1 MKISVFIKM
10 CLLVLLVLSKA
21 HAKQTQPLAEDAL
34 AESKLATSAAIVTKD
49 KFTLSADYLTGLP
62 KSDGFLVLHGCQ
74 ADRQA
79 LRPVADLL
87 AEQGHHVLL
96 LDLRGFGESVSAQ
109 YSHDKIKRST
119 KDMIMYQQK
128 MAQLTAYWEDD
139 VMSAYRFLADKIAK
153 GNSVS
158 ILSVGCSAPYAVTT
172 ADQMYV
178 ANMAFLS
185 PDMDYATKERYKNLR
200 DIPSF
205 FISSVHHIE
214 SYQTAEELFEWN
226 GHDRSTMLLYKGNY
240 SGAQLLRRHK
250 SLTIDIAHWLSER
263 AK

>member
-1 MKISVFIKM
+1 MKLTVLIKM
-10 CLLVLLVLSKA
+10 SLLVLLLLSKGQ
-21 HAKQTQPLAEDAL
+21 AKQTQPLAEDFSEGTN
-34 AESKLATSAAIVTKD
+34 AETSVAIVTKD
-49 KFTLSADYLTGLP
+49 KFTLNADYLPGLP

-74 ADRQA
+74 TDRQA

-96 LDLRGFGESVSAQ
+96 LDLRGFGESISVQ
-109 YSHDKIKRST
+109 YSHEKIKRAT
-119 KDMIMYQQK
+119 KDMIKYQQK

-139 VMSAYRFLADKIAK
+139 VLSAYRFLAGKIAK
-153 GNSVS
+153 ANNIS

-200 DIPSF
+200 DIASF

-214 SYQTAEELFEWN
+214 SYQTAQELFEWN

-240 SGAQLLRRHK
+240 SGAQLLRRHQ
-250 SLTIDIAHWLSER
+250 SLAIDIGHWLSER